1 MIFQTLDD
9 KFECVGI
16 YADGKLFFE
25 DFPDNLTKTWK
36 YTGSLNDRNVRYAWL
51 MAQGTSLQKA
61 APDHL
66 RERLEGAQRRL
77 RAYIRSFRLAK
88 INLRDHCIFDLVP
101 QDFLKEFCE
110 IKNQITEY
118 VFETYEE
125 PGCYDHL
132 SEVYKLLYKL
142 KYQNLNL
149 NTNECKQLFMSSI
162 VHAHAKKLIQGP
174 HYIDYNLFGTV
185 TGRLATYPDSFP
197 VLTVQRGL
205 RKLMKPHNDW
215 FISLDYNGAELRTLL
230 ALSNQEQPKNDIH
243 EWNMKNIF
251 ELSLTREEAK
261 TTIFS
266 WLYNPDSKDITTD
279 IYNRDKLLQE
289 HYNEG
294 HIMTPFGRHLPV
306 DRRRAFNYLIQ
317 STTADI
323 VLERAVAIDKVLEGT
338 NSWVSH
344 IVHDEIVLDMTDE
357 DRTLIPE
364 IKKLFATNRLDTYV
378 VNLKAGRDYLDL
390 KDLNL

>member
-1 MIFQTLDD
+1 
-9 KFECVGI
+9 
-16 YADGKLFFE
+16 
-25 DFPDNLTKTWK
+25 
-36 YTGSLNDRNVRYAWL
+36 
-51 MAQGTSLQKA
+51 
-61 APDHL
+61 
-66 RERLEGAQRRL
+66 
-77 RAYIRSFRLAK
+77 
-88 INLRDHCIFDLVP
+88 
-101 QDFLKEFCE
+101 
-110 IKNQITEY
+110 
-118 VFETYEE
+118 
-125 PGCYDHL
+125 
-132 SEVYKLLYKL
+132 
-142 KYQNLNL
+142 
-149 NTNECKQLFMSSI
+149 
-162 VHAHAKKLIQGP
+162 
-174 HYIDYNLFGTV
+174 
-185 TGRLATYPDSFP
+185 
-197 VLTVQRGL
+197 
-205 RKLMKPHNDW
+205 
-215 FISLDYNGAELRTLL
+215 
-230 ALSNQEQPKNDIH
+230 
-243 EWNMKNIF
+243 MKNIF

-323 VLERAVAIDKVLEGT
+323 VLERAVAIDKALEGT